1 MIAHVRIEID
11 GLVGIGQVLRLRDHG
26 GVPGKVFGE
35 EVAVGSAPSRDS
47 GRRIDAHGGANRTG
61 LQVGGRD
68 RNLGSADEVQAAMVE
83 VVGVEVIEAMLLGA
97 GAHVDVD
104 KPVVERGKHSGSD
117 VSHEMLADLAARV
130 RQTIWEF
137 PGL

>member
-1 MIAHVRIEID
+1 MS
-11 GLVGIGQVLRLRDHG
+11 
-26 GVPGKVFGE
+26 FFF
-35 EVAVGSAPSRDS
+35 SSR
-47 GRRIDAHGGANRTG
+47 RRHTRCLSDWSSDVCSSD
-61 LQVGGRD
+61 L